1 MYVAVTM
8 NSTRICRECS
18 KKIFVQAGVKLQ
30 KLHSISACVRL
41 AILSHHLFI
50 SKDRCSWISS
60 VYFDFLTDEQHTWVM
75 KQQQVECPLPSCWWR
90 WNPAS
95 WLTYH
100 EGYDHKRSMKK
111 LPAAVH
117 FGNKW
122 LENQKLMHQSTMNAY
137 CISQLPAVSDCGYE
151 ETRYSIPPFLNPKPT
166 SRFACSGHIWVELKA
181 CKKRCCGHVHTVYKA
196 SNDFHIWN
204 KLSYLKLL
212 YGTCFTDC
220 RRLIV

>member
-1 MYVAVTM
+1 MSNTHELWSSNKLSAHCPVVGDVGIQLHDLHIMKAM
-8 NSTRICRECS
+8 ITREAW
-18 KKIFVQAGVKLQ
+18 K
-30 KLHSISACVRL
+30 
-41 AILSHHLFI
+41 
-50 SKDRCSWISS
+50 
-60 VYFDFLTDEQHTWVM
+60 M
-75 KQQQVECPLPSCWWR
+75 
-90 WNPAS
+90 
-95 WLTYH
+95 
-100 EGYDHKRSMKK
+100 